1 MAEEAPKK
9 KESKKRNGA
18 AVTEKNT
25 GQNAT
30 AQGGSAINTAVFV
43 QNCTQVIYL
52 LFINLIN

>member
-9 KESKKRNGA
+9 KETKKKQGA

-43 QNCTQVIYL
+43 QNCTQVINLFIYL
-52 LFINLIN
+52 LIY